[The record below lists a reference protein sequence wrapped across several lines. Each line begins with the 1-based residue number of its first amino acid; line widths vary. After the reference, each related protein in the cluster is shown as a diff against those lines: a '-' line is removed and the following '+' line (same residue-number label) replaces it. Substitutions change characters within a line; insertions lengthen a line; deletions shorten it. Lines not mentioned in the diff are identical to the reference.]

1 VARSRGPATRRRTL
15 LVTGITTAVLATSLG
30 VAATSSEAAPGAAV
44 NQAAAGRSF
53 KTGNYI
59 VVLRDKPLTTY
70 TGTVRGY
77 AATKP
82 ATGRHVNVASAASK
96 RYAGYL
102 KQRQDGVLRKVGAT
116 ARARYDVTVSG
127 FAAHL
132 SGAQAAELARTSGVL
147 AVVPDKVLKID
158 TTNTANLLG
167 LTGKNG
173 VWARL
178 GGQAKAGSGVVVGV
192 IDSGYRPESASF
204 RGSAVTT
211 FAPQRVGVPYR
222 TLTGRIAMKKADG
235 GTFMGICQ
243 AGPSFAGTECNSKVL
258 AARSFSQGFLQA
270 GIPLA
275 PGEVISVRD
284 TNSHG
289 THTASTAA
297 GNIVAHAVVAGRD
310 FGQISGMAP
319 GAKLSIY
326 KALFRTADDP
336 TSAAGVN
343 SDIVAAIDQAVAD
356 GVDVINYSVGPNGG
370 SNGIEIDDLAFL
382 NAAAAGVFVA
392 ASAGNDGPGANT
404 VSHLA
409 PWETTVAAATAD
421 LFYGTV
427 VLGNGQKYRGSS
439 INGTAV
445 PASPAILGSAG
456 AAAGVAAA
464 DAMRCFANS
473 LDPAKVTGKVVVCDR
488 GVNDRVAKSAEVA
501 RAGGVGMVLANVNPN
516 SLDTDIHSVPTVQ
529 VDDVTGAK
537 IKSYVSSTANPT
549 IAIAVGDTT
558 GMKPEP
564 VPQIAGFSSRG
575 PAETVGGNLIKPDI
589 SAPGVSVIASI
600 VPGPANKNSAYGP
613 ESGTSMSAP
622 HIAGLAALIL
632 QKNPLW
638 SPARVKS
645 AMMTTAT
652 DTKRANGKPNTNPFD
667 QGSGFVNPRRFLS
680 PGLVYDAG
688 IADYYGFLESQGFM
702 GSGIDTGTGAKP
714 TDGTEINL
722 PSIGIGSLTGK
733 RTVVRKVTALT
744 PGTYKAKASAGRVG
758 VRVAPSTLRFTRAG
772 QTKSFTVTFTTG
784 KAKVGVFSTGF
795 LTWTGPKGVRVRSP
809 LAVRPVAVAAPTEVH
824 ATSAGTSGSASYRV
838 TLGQSPLP
846 LSVKGLVQG
855 AVTTGSVTAGGV
867 AVPPANNASN
877 VVVPVT
883 VPAGT
888 TLFRAQTVGVPEAN
902 DLDIYVFDDAGNIVS
917 TAGATSAANETVDL
931 VGLPAGQYFVE
942 VNGFATTGGPSPFT
956 LRTFVVPNTAAG
968 NLTVS
973 PTTLTGTVPST
984 KTVTLSWKNLAAGAP
999 YLGWIGYGSSTVR
1012 TIVSI
1017 N

>member
-1 VARSRGPATRRRTL
+1 V
-15 LVTGITTAVLATSLG
+15 TTAVLVTTLG
-30 VAATSSEAAPGAAV
+30 VAATSSEAAPGTTTR
-44 NQAAAGRSF
+44 QAAAGAAF

-82 ATGRHVNVASAASK
+82 AAGHHVDVSSAASK

-102 KQRQDGVLRKVGAT
+102 KQRQDGVLRKVGAS
-116 ARARYDVTVSG
+116 ARARYDVTLSG
-127 FAAHL
+127 VAAHL
-132 SGAQAAELARTSGVL
+132 SGAQAAELAKTSGVL
-147 AVVPDKVLKID
+147 AVVPDKVVRIN

-167 LTGKNG
+167 LTGRNG
-173 VWARL
+173 LWAQL
-178 GGQAKAGSGVVVGV
+178 GGQAKAGTGIVVGV

-204 RGSAVTT
+204 AGTAVTT
-211 FAPQRVGVPYR
+211 VAPQGVGVPYR

-235 GTFMGICQ
+235 GTFFGICQ
-243 AGPSFAGTECNSKVL
+243 PGPSFTGDECNSKVL
-258 AARSFSQGFLQA
+258 GARSFPQGFLAA
-270 GIPLA
+270 GLQLA
-275 PGEVISVRD
+275 PGEVTSVRD

-297 GNIVAHAVVAGRD
+297 GAIVAHAVVAGRD
-310 FGQISGMAP
+310 FGQVSGMAP

-336 TSAAGVN
+336 TSAAGTN
-343 SDIVAAIDQAVAD
+343 SDIVGAIDQAVAD
-356 GVDVINYSVGPNGG
+356 GVDVINFSVGPPGG

-382 NAAAAGVFVA
+382 NAAAAGVFVSA
-392 ASAGNDGPGANT
+392 AAGNDGSAANT

-409 PWETTVAAATAD
+409 PWETTVAATSAD

-439 INGTAV
+439 INGKAV
-445 PASPAILGSAG
+445 PASPATYG
-456 AAAGVAAA
+456 AAAAAGGVTAA
-464 DAMRCFANS
+464 DAARCFANS
-473 LDPAKVTGKVVVCDR
+473 LDPAKVTGKVVLCDR

-501 RAGGVGMVLANVNPN
+501 RAGGVGMVLANVTPN

-529 VDDVTGAK
+529 VDNVTGDK
-537 IKSYVSSTANPT
+537 IRTYITSTANPT

-558 GMKPEP
+558 GLKPDP
-564 VPQIAGFSSRG
+564 VPQVAGFSSRG
-575 PAETVGGNLIKPDI
+575 PAETVGANLLKPDI

-600 VPGPANKNSAYGP
+600 VPAPANQNSAFGP

-645 AMMTTAT
+645 AMMTTTT
-652 DTKRANGKPNTNPFD
+652 DTKTASGRWNTNPFD
-667 QGSGFVNPRRFLS
+667 EGAGFVNPRRFLS

-722 PSIGIGSLTGK
+722 PSIALGALTGT
-733 RTVVRKVTALT
+733 RTVVRKVTALI
-744 PGTYKAKASAGRVG
+744 PGTYKAKASAGSVG
-758 VRVAPSTLRFTRAG
+758 VTVSPSTLTFTKAG
-772 QTKSFTVTFTTG
+772 QTKSFKVTFTTG
-784 KAKVGVFSTGF
+784 KAKIGVFATGF
-795 LTWTGPKGVRVRSP
+795 LRWTGPKGVTVRSP
-809 LAVRPVAVAAPTEVH
+809 IAVRPAAVSAPAEVH
-824 ATSAGTSGSASYRV
+824 ATSAGASGSASYSV

-855 AVTTGSVTAGGV
+855 AVTTGSVTAGEL
-867 AVPPANNASN
+867 ANPPVNNASN
-877 VVVPVT
+877 VAVPVT

-888 TLFRAQTVGVPEAN
+888 TLFRAQTVGVPADD
-902 DLDIYVFDDAGNIVS
+902 DLDIWIFDAAGNVVS

-931 VGLPAGQYFVE
+931 VGLPAGQYVVE
-942 VNGFATTGGPSPFT
+942 VNGFATTGGAAPFT

-973 PTTLTGTVPST
+973 PTTLTGTVPSR
-984 KTVTLSWKNLAAGAP
+984 KTVTLSWTNLTGGAP
-999 YLGWIGYGSSTVR
+999 YLGWIGYGASTVR